1 MSIAGINSNFSTVTS
16 TQVQAETNQYLED
29 EQVLTETLQ
38 ASSLTNPSGLLTSLE
53 TNNVNSALT
62 ALNALETPSA
72 ASGATLAALNENT
85 ATSNPNQPTGFGIDT
100 ANSAT
105 TTKSTNST
113 NQNGNT
119 QNTQPGSLAT
129 LTETLQATAQQ
140 AYTASQ
146 QGYPK
151 QSGATNPLG
160 TLVG

>member
-1 MSIAGINSNFSTVTS
+1 MSIAGINSNFSTVTP

-38 ASSLTNPSGLLTSLE
+38 ASSLINPSGLLTSLE

-72 ASGATLAALNENT
+72 AAGTTLAALNENIPT
-85 ATSNPNQPTGFGIDT
+85 TNPNQQPGFGIET
-100 ANSAT
+100 ANN
-105 TTKSTNST
+105 TNST
-113 NQNGNT
+113 NQNGNNNKT
-119 QNTQPGSLAT
+119 QRSTEQPGPLAT

-146 QGYPK
+146 QNYPK
-151 QSGATNPLG
+151 QSGAINPLG